1 MTIDIS
7 TLIAI
12 LATLASIFF
21 GYKAF
26 SRNKTQDDKTDATQL
41 TTISIKLDN
50 IDSTVRDI
58 KADFKS
64 TRADMQDARERILLL
79 EQEYKN
85 LNTNVIKLEKTLE
98 CNNIVCSV
106 SKEELPYG

>member
-1 MTIDIS
+1 MTQDIFMWIITVLS
-7 TLIAI
+7 IAC
-12 LATLASIFF
+12 SMFF

-26 SRNKTQDDKTDATQL
+26 ARNKTQDDKADATQL

-85 LNTNVIKLEKTLE
+85 LTANVIKLEKTLE
-98 CNNIVCSV
+98 CNNIVCSIT
-106 SKEELPYG
+106 KED

>member
-1 MTIDIS
+1 MTIEIMS
-7 TLIAI
+7 VITIM
-12 LATLASIFF
+12 SVVCSMFF

-26 SRNKTQDDKTDATQL
+26 ARNKTQDDKADATQL

-50 IDSTVRDI
+50 IDNTVRDI

-79 EQEYKN
+79 EQEYKT
-85 LNTNVIKLEKTLE
+85 LNENVIRLEKTIE
-98 CNNIVCSV
+98 CNNIVCNI
-106 SKEELPYG
+106 KEE

>member
-7 TLIAI
+7 IFITI
-12 LATLASIFF
+12 LSVLASIFF
-21 GYKAF
+21 AYKAF
-26 SRNKTQDDKTDATQL
+26 ARNKTQDDKTDATQL

-50 IDSTVRDI
+50 IDNTVRDI

-79 EQEYKN
+79 EQEYKT
-85 LNTNVIKLEKTLE
+85 LTTNVIKLEKTLE

-106 SKEELPYG
+106 NNE